1 MMQFIIEK
9 INLFIKKE
17 YKNLL
22 TGYYKD
28 INALCNI
35 DDNVTRM
42 IFNNSAD
49 KRICSENIKKSI
61 DNFLDFNCDDEEY
74 VEAIDELKSYICK
87 EFNIPPTEDE
97 LKEWLKED
105 SIRHSLIIDLYNHL

>member
-1 MMQFIIEK
+1 MRCNLRDLNQKIEK
-9 INLFIKKE
+9 YFKE
-17 YKNLL
+17 YVWMTKPPMKEADMKLALL
-22 TGYYKD
+22 SYKMYD
-28 INALCNI
+28 TNDYL
-35 DDNVTRM
+35 T
-42 IFNNSAD
+42 
-49 KRICSENIKKSI
+49 
-61 DNFLDFNCDDEEY
+61 NCDDEEY